1 MSIDI
6 IDHTPDKPKVSVIML
21 VFNSAPYLQASISS
35 ILRQKAP
42 FDVQLVISD
51 DCSTDGR
58 TTGLCMEYA
67 RRFPEKITL
76 ITSDTNRGIPRN
88 FLDAHAV
95 CKGEYVAMCDADD
108 YWCYDGKLR
117 EMVAF
122 MDANRDY
129 SLCFHRVI
137 NYYEGN
143 GTKSLSNGAQN
154 KDTYSLSDLCTG
166 NFITNCSV
174 LYRHSACP
182 EPPQWISE
190 VILCDYAMHLLHA
203 IHGKIRYFK
212 KPMAVYRK
220 RGNALWSGVKAAQR
234 LYDALTVRDKA
245 LDLLIHH
252 PEEHHIMTE
261 NYTRGAIAYL
271 SAAQDE
277 GIDTTRER
285 SKLLSLHAEWSDAD
299 VQRRVDEFRM
309 HQGHSASRP
318 ALRKIA
324 SAIRA
329 AISRLVPVPK
339 VKPL

>member
-1 MSIDI
+1 MPIDI

-21 VFNSAPYLQASISS
+21 VFNSAPYLPASISG

-51 DCSTDGR
+51 DCSTDGK
-58 TTGLCMEYA
+58 TTELCREYA

-76 ITSDTNRGIPRN
+76 ITSDANRGIPRN
-88 FLDAHAV
+88 FLDAHAA
-95 CKGEYVAMCDADD
+95 CKGEYIALCDADD
-108 YWCYDGKLR
+108 YWCYESKLR
-117 EMVAF
+117 RMVAF

-137 NYYEGN
+137 NYYEDK
-143 GTKSLSNGAQN
+143 GTKSLSNGAQK
-154 KDTYSLSDLCTG
+154 KDTYNLSDLCAG

-174 LYRHSACP
+174 LYRRSACP
-182 EPPQWISE
+182 EPPQWICE

-220 RGNALWSGVKAAQR
+220 RGNALWSGVKAVQR
-234 LYDALTVRDKA
+234 LHDALTVREKA
-245 LDLLIHH
+245 LNLLTDH
-252 PEEHHIMTE
+252 PAELSIMTE
-261 NYTRGAIAYL
+261 NYTRGAIAYM

-277 GIDTTRER
+277 GIDTSCVR
-285 SKLLSLHAEWSDAD
+285 SKLLSVHAGWNDAD
-299 VQRRVDEFRM
+299 VQKQVDEFRTLQR
-309 HQGHSASRP
+309 HNTSDP

-329 AISRLVPVPK
+329 AISWLVPVPK
-339 VKPL
+339 VKPV